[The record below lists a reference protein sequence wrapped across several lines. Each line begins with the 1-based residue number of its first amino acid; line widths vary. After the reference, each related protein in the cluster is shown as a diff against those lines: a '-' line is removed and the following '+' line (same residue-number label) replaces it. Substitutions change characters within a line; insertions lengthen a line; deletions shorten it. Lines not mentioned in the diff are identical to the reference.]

1 MITGSALQL
10 SAAITCCSILHPAEQ
25 RRESPGVRGSLVLAA
40 LQKLRG
46 TSDLNAELE
55 EILAEQA
62 AVKGQRAKNPWELFQ
77 NPALRWQLVSIVV
90 LSSAMQLCGN
100 DSVSSLCPGTWLA
113 ALGLNIL
120 AAGEEQIVC
129 LSACGDL

>member
-1 MITGSALQL
+1 MRA
-10 SAAITCCSILHPAEQ
+10 
-25 RRESPGVRGSLVLAA
+25 SLVPAA

-46 TSDLNAELE
+46 TSELSAELE
-55 EILAEQA
+55 EMLAEQA

-100 DSVSSLCPGTWLA
+100 DSVRAVPGTCLGP
-113 ALGLNIL
+113 LGLDIL
-120 AAGEEQIVC
+120 AAGGEQIVSLPVEISNVRC
-129 LSACGDL
+129 LVPKTHHCSMGTFRRMLSE